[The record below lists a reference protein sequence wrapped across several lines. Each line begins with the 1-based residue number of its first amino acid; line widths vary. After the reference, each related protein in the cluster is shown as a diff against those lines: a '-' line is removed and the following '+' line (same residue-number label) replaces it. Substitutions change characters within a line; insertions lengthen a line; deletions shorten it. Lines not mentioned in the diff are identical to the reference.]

1 MLVHLRAC
9 DPHPSACCDSACRQ
23 MVKAYREAV
32 EQFECRVQQL
42 TAMLL
47 RLLQQVS
54 NQTLMKKPEQLQDL
68 LTHMTK
74 ARDSVQVRTAS
85 RLAAGV

>member
-1 MLVHLRAC
+1 
-9 DPHPSACCDSACRQ
+9 
-23 MVKAYREAV
+23 MVKAYREVV
-32 EQFECRVQQL
+32 EQFECRIQQL

-47 RLLQQVS
+47 GLLEQLS

-68 LTHMTK
+68 LSYMTK

-85 RLAAGV
+85 LLVVRATY

>member
-1 MLVHLRAC
+1 
-9 DPHPSACCDSACRQ
+9 
-23 MVKAYREAV
+23 MVKAYREVV
-32 EQFECRVQQL
+32 EQFECRIQQL

-47 RLLQQVS
+47 GLLEQLS

>member
-1 MLVHLRAC
+1 
-9 DPHPSACCDSACRQ
+9 

-32 EQFECRVQQL
+32 EQFECRIQQL

-54 NQTLMKKPEQLQDL
+54 RSNQTLMKKPEQLEAL
-68 LTHMTK
+68 LNHMTK
-74 ARDSVQVRTAS
+74 ARDSVQVQTAS
-85 RLAAGV
+85 LLVVRAT